1 MIDDWFSTYFA
12 GEKMVELKQE
22 SAAKLET
29 VTTIATNIVE
39 SSTIMYHG
47 VLIDVHSI
55 PSTWYSRSVDVT
67 LSINSLLD

>member
-1 MIDDWFSTYFA
+1 
-12 GEKMVELKQE
+12 LKQE